1 MKKILSLALSLVIIC
16 SLSVP
21 AFAAEYQTGVPMMTN
36 ALRQPPNLTQRQ
48 KAEMNHWVS
57 YDEASK
63 QFFVK
68 DGARDALGEEDY
80 ALLHTGITSMNF
92 NLTRVDFSRGEV
104 TVTTPEQEKTIKIS
118 FKQFGDI
125 QKA

>member
-1 MKKILSLALSLVIIC
+1 
-16 SLSVP
+16 
-21 AFAAEYQTGVPMMTN
+21 MTN